1 MSEWTYILIAWNVI
15 ALLFMGLDKLF
26 AIYEK
31 RRISEQTL
39 LTLAF
44 AMGGL
49 GSLLGSI
56 IPAQNKEM
64 EISYSPVNSVNFQ
77 YKYISDISD
86 MVLCILNVT
95 QCDTNKQLRYG
106 LTTQRLYKEMLKC

>member
-77 YKYISDISD
+77 YISDISD

-95 QCDTNKQLRYG
+95 QGDTNKQLRYG